1 MPEAL
6 GRRIAQLR
14 GDLGWTQADL
24 AERVGISRAA
34 LSHLEAGMSTP
45 GERTLA
51 LLAGIFKMEPH
62 ELIAGTAYPVAK
74 AERLPTVVAR
84 YTEVELQLRLLELDT
99 DRGLSPALRAEWTD
113 RLRLLKKGAHD
124 RREQDAVEAALRGLS
139 SDPRSLSSDPRSLSS
154 E

>member
-1 MPEAL
+1 MPESL

-62 ELIAGTAYPVAK
+62 ELIAGTAYPQAK

-84 YTEVELQLRLLELDT
+84 YTEVEHQLLLFARDLE
-99 DRGLSPALRAEWTD
+99 RGLTASARVEWQE
-113 RLRLLKKGAHD
+113 RLRLLKKGAYD
-124 RREQDAVEAALRGLS
+124 RREQDALEAALRDLS
-139 SDPRSLSSDPRSLSS
+139 SG
-154 E
+154 

>member
-1 MPEAL
+1 MPEPL

-74 AERLPTVVAR
+74 AERLPAVVAR
-84 YTEVELQLRLLELDT
+84 YTEVEMQLLLLERDVE
-99 DRGLSPALRAEWTD
+99 RGLTPAIRAEWQE
-113 RLRLLKKGAHD
+113 RLRLLRKGAHD

-139 SDPRSLSSDPRSLSS
+139 S

>member
-1 MPEAL
+1 MVPESL

-34 LSHLEAGMSTP
+34 LSHVEAGMSTP

-74 AERLPTVVAR
+74 AERLPVVVAR
-84 YTEVELQLRLLELDT
+84 YTEVELQLRMLDA
-99 DRGLSPALRAEWTD
+99 DVERGLDESLRAGWTD
-113 RLRLLKKGAHD
+113 RLRLLRKEAHD
-124 RREQDAVEAALRGLS
+124 RREQALLDTALGRLAAHDGLGGN
-139 SDPRSLSSDPRSLSS
+139 SS

>member
-1 MPEAL
+1 MHEPL

-84 YTEVELQLRLLELDT
+84 YTEVELQLRLLEHDVE
-99 DRGLSPALRAEWTD
+99 RGLTPGLRAEWSE
-113 RLRLLKKGAHD
+113 RLRLLKKGSHD
-124 RREQDAVEAALRGLS
+124 RREQDAVDAALRGLS
-139 SDPRSLSSDPRSLSS
+139 S

>member
-1 MPEAL
+1 MPESL

-34 LSHLEAGMSTP
+34 LSHVEAGMSTP

-74 AERLPTVVAR
+74 AERLPVVVAR
-84 YTEVELQLRLLELDT
+84 YTEVELQLRMLDA
-99 DRGLSPALRAEWTD
+99 DVERGLDESLRA
-113 RLRLLKKGAHD
+113 G
-124 RREQDAVEAALRGLS
+124 
-139 SDPRSLSSDPRSLSS
+139 
-154 E
+154 